1 MRWKCYSAFLA
12 AVLLAACE
20 TTSPS
25 ATSRLSI
32 ASPTTA
38 SPGLVHSSGGFIARG
53 SGELS
58 IPIAF
63 ESGRDVQW
71 AQLYVY
77 LLTTNPAQPEPCQFP
92 RCPTGVLTYCAQNL
106 PDAPTWGGLDEG
118 QQGVVTISGFQVR
131 SPCQVTGILAVLHTR
146 NSGLLTPPTE
156 SETIASATI
165 PASFTI
171 Q

>member
-1 MRWKCYSAFLA
+1 MLWKACSA
-12 AVLLAACE
+12 LLAVALLTACE
-20 TTSPS
+20 TTSP
-25 ATSRLSI
+25 TPESRLTVSQP
-32 ASPTTA
+32 AMA
-38 SPGLVHSSGGFIARG
+38 SPGVVHSSGGFIVRG

-63 ESGRDVQW
+63 QSGREVQW
-71 AQLYVY
+71 AQLSVY
-77 LLTTNPAQPEPCQFP
+77 LLTTPPPSTEPCQFP

-118 QQGVVTISGFQVR
+118 QQAVVTVSGFQVR
-131 SPCQVTGILAVLHTR
+131 TPCQVTGILAVLHTR
-146 NSGLLTPPTE
+146 NNGLLIPPTE

-165 PASFTI
+165 PASFTV

>member
-1 MRWKCYSAFLA
+1 MLWKCCSVLVAF
-12 AVLLAACE
+12 VMLAACD

-25 ATSRLSI
+25 PTSRLSI
-32 ASPTTA
+32 AQPRMTT
-38 SPGLVHSSGGFIARG
+38 PGLVHSSGGFIVRG
-53 SGELS
+53 NGELS

-77 LLTTNPAQPEPCQFP
+77 LLTTTTPPAEPCQFP
-92 RCPTGVLTYCAQNL
+92 RCPTGGLTYCAQNL

-118 QQGVVTISGFQVR
+118 QQDVVTVSGFQVR
-131 SPCQVTGILAVLHTR
+131 APCQVTGILAVLHTR

-165 PASFTI
+165 PASFTVE
-171 Q
+171 